1 MIILLEL
8 LGVLLIAGGV
18 FILSVPF
25 GLIFVGL
32 SVLTFTF
39 AFERSKKAAKN

>member
-1 MIILLEL
+1 MIVLLEL
-8 LGVLLIAGGV
+8 LGVLLVAVGI

-39 AFERSKKAAKN
+39 AFERSKKVARA

>member
-1 MIILLEL
+1 MIIFAEL
-8 LGVLLIAGGV
+8 LGVLLIACGI